1 MDLEISIFRF
11 GALTIAMSIVTQ
23 VIQAIALT
31 SPGIGG
37 WFAGIG
43 ALLLVGIGIATL
55 LHFHLSQW
63 LLDGLAIILGIAGG
77 FWI

>member
-11 GALTIAMSIVTQ
+11 GALAIGLSIVTQ

-31 SPGIGG
+31 SPGVGG
-37 WFAGIG
+37 WFTGIG
-43 ALLLVGIGIATL
+43 ALLLIGIGIATL

-63 LLDGLAIILGIAGG
+63 LLDGLAITLGIAGG
-77 FWI
+77 FWL